1 MKKKKKKK
9 TQLPLP
15 MTVNKLMEK
24 AMSSSKMKQRENHEK
39 KRLEKDSSLL
49 ISTEEMDKVLQNPKG
64 FLPSFSSSMD
74 ENESNFLLNEFNRLM
89 NENSNADSSVL
100 TEAAIGLNY
109 KKSNREMIE
118 EISRRIKMH
127 KSRPA
132 YVSRLQDLSSRLLSW
147 DCKRSSTVLILNDRP
162 RSTPYGILSADESEM
177 TDCLEKSNSQTIFYS
192 KVNIIGCLQPI
203 DLILAK
209 ADERLRKQNQL
220 FEQRKA
226 ANEDKSK
233 ELAQRI
239 NAGSLYN
246 ANLLMEQL
254 QFAWIKIIF
263 TVQYVKTLRQSYM
276 SIREQLHKIKIA
288 QDSSIKIQNLL
299 KRWFFRH
306 QFRKYRLRFYKILGR
321 NSLLFKLSLR
331 IYLKRKA
338 VHKLRTFLQE
348 QESNSKI
355 GKVVRKFLYAVKKI
369 QNIMRSFLAVRRAA
383 LQLINEKWIRLEARY
398 LTHLMDGKIKRY
410 SFSDRSHG

>member
-1 MKKKKKKK
+1 
-9 TQLPLP
+9 
-15 MTVNKLMEK
+15 
-24 AMSSSKMKQRENHEK
+24 
-39 KRLEKDSSLL
+39 
-49 ISTEEMDKVLQNPKG
+49 
-64 FLPSFSSSMD
+64 
-74 ENESNFLLNEFNRLM
+74 
-89 NENSNADSSVL
+89 
-100 TEAAIGLNY
+100 
-109 KKSNREMIE
+109 
-118 EISRRIKMH
+118 MH

-147 DCKRSSTVLILNDRP
+147 DCKRSSTVLIFNDRP

-177 TDCLEKSNSQTIFYS
+177 TDSLEKSNSQTIFYS

-226 ANEDKSK
+226 ANEDKNK

-276 SIREQLHKIKIA
+276 SIREQLQKIKIA

-306 QFRKYRLRFYKILGR
+306 QFKKYRLRFYKILGR

-348 QESNSKI
+348 QESNSKVS
-355 GKVVRKFLYAVKKI
+355 GKFLSI
-369 QNIMRSFLAVRRAA
+369 
-383 LQLINEKWIRLEARY
+383 IN
-398 LTHLMDGKIKRY
+398 D
-410 SFSDRSHG
+410 F